1 MAKTQLLRKLL
12 SLPLGLALRKIGE
25 HALSKRV
32 NSISLVISIASA
44 VRRERIKIIIIIII
58 IIIITLQPWVDM
70 LLDDQQPISLASL
83 NTIGLK
89 KL

>member
-1 MAKTQLLRKLL
+1 M

-32 NSISLVISIASA
+32 NSISLVISITSA
-44 VRRERIKIIIIIII
+44 VQRERIKIIIIIIIIIIITIIII

-70 LLDDQQPISLASL
+70 LLDDQQPISLA
-83 NTIGLK
+83 
-89 KL
+89 